1 LVEAAARKLGRC
13 PDCPSSVD
21 EALLDRLKTWRLDRA
36 RAQSQPAFCV
46 FTDVTL
52 LAIAENTPG
61 TTIDLARIPGVGAA
75 KLERYGAEVLAI
87 CAGLDPVDAQSCGG
101 QALFPHE

>member
-1 LVEAAARKLGRC
+1 V
-13 PDCPSSVD
+13 
-21 EALLDRLKTWRLDRA
+21 DRA

-61 TTIDLARIPGVGAA
+61 TTSELARIPGVGAA
-75 KLERYGAEVLAI
+75 KLERYGGDVLAI
-87 CAGLDPVDAQSCGG
+87 CAGLNPVDAQSCGD
-101 QALFPHE
+101 QALSPHE